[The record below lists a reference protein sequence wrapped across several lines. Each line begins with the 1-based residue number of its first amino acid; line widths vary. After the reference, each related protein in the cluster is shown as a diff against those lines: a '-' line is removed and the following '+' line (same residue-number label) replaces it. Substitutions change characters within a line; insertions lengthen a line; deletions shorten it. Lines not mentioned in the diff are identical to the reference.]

1 MNSNIRDEDGPSHSE
16 LVFITINISEEVDQ
30 DDFTEET
37 KKLLIDFKK
46 KALNF
51 CFLMEKMMSDKKA
64 NVQNHHDDDTLS
76 DVDDVQLVNNEE
88 DIFDHRDQHE
98 DEKSDDEKEDET
110 LEPQV
115 LNVEIAS
122 SDNVN
127 EENIYNHEDRSANV
141 GSTAHNTGP
150 GDEILKKITS
160 TFASEDI
167 DALKKVAEEKKK
179 STDDYFRRTLL
190 LSKMEFRYTES
201 SYYKTCIK
209 VLKNHNLIS
218 LFDNCEKFYVTQKG
232 DIRLTFPT
240 RRECIHMLL
249 QAKRILQH
257 DYRRGVKISVEIMCP
272 RAELKK
278 KMRLKSL
285 GRRGKEQGK
294 IHSYDVV
301 QTKEQG
307 NFVLKL
313 RIYKRGVG
321 YRVLNEAEIER
332 AVENIEEFLP
342 NNEE

>member
-1 MNSNIRDEDGPSHSE
+1 MIKKLLTQKMSQLNVDEPSHSGRVE
-16 LVFITINISEEVDQ
+16 IIISEINSRNYMKYDISEELHFDL
-30 DDFTEET
+30 DDFSDE
-37 KKLLIDFKK
+37 KRKLLVDFTNEVKTLIQK
-46 KALNF
+46 FSLSV
-51 CFLMEKMMSDKKA
+51 EKMLSDKSYPFK
-64 NVQNHHDDDTLS
+64 VTVSTNHHDAALPDI
-76 DVDDVQLVNNEE
+76 EE
-88 DIFDHRDQHE
+88 VE
-98 DEKSDDEKEDET
+98 SDDENMFDNEDK
-110 LEPQV
+110 
-115 LNVEIAS
+115 
-122 SDNVN
+122 NVN
-127 EENIYNHEDRSANV
+127 VDP
-141 GSTAHNTGP
+141 TAHNTGP
-150 GDEILKKITS
+150 DDEILQKIATE
-160 TFASEDI
+160 FASEDI

-179 STDDYFRRTLL
+179 SEDDYFRRTLL
-190 LSKMEFRYTES
+190 LSKMEFRHEES

-232 DIRLTFPT
+232 DIRLTFAT

-285 GRRGKEQGK
+285 GRRAKEQGK